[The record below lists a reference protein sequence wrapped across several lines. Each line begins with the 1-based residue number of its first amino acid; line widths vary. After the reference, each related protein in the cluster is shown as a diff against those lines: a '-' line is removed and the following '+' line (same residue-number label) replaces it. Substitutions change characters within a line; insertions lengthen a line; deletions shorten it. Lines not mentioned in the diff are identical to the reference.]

1 MFDEI
6 LLHMTQ
12 AALSSGWPLF
22 GLSHSCS
29 FLSPHSIRAFHVQQ
43 PRLVILQEGLFKLG
57 RLAAHQSLLG
67 PGGGWRWMKSAK
79 KKVCAAWRYS
89 LVRHWGSMAQVCEDW
104 ITSEIGHILPG
115 LKSGMWFQEALPLRA
130 ALQNWLEADA
140 GEELLKLGAISYGL
154 HEMKEDLIRFVHP
167 VLEHVWWKPRL
178 EWETCLS
185 PVSLSHWGHCF
196 QSELACQP
204 HDYGAVW
211 SPCPSSV
218 KTNQVRQQVVFLQY
232 PPSRFVSDMSR
243 EKLQIFTVE
252 YRLVPFMDV
261 YQSQKER
268 QRVAIV
274 TSHIQFSESNGHLES
289 IWASLGKHGKLVM
302 SSTFCFGT
310 REPILLKT
318 GLCIFS
324 DTPAEEQLPR
334 PEWWQVG
341 FCPSKRVLGMLQAM
355 ARSDRVFLK
364 KMWWC

>member
-1 MFDEI
+1 MISAFASSLQVRVPSFEARYWAIVDLYHWPYLTIYTDIWYICIIRLYSNKNNNNSNNNIRIYNIYIYIHMFDEI

-29 FLSPHSIRAFHVQQ
+29 SLSPHSIRAFHVQQ

-185 PVSLSHWGHCF
+185 PVSLSHWGHCC

-218 KTNQVRQQVVFLQY
+218 KTNQVRQQ
-232 PPSRFVSDMSR
+232 SVS
-243 EKLQIFTVE
+243 
-252 YRLVPFMDV
+252 
-261 YQSQKER
+261 
-268 QRVAIV
+268 A
-274 TSHIQFSESNGHLES
+274 
-289 IWASLGKHGKLVM
+289 A
-302 SSTFCFGT
+302 STFKIRIRHVK
-310 REPILLKT
+310 RETADFHKAWVMLSTDSFPSWM
-318 GLCIFS
+318 CIS
-324 DTPAEEQLPR
+324 HR
-334 PEWWQVG
+334 
-341 FCPSKRVLGMLQAM
+341 KR
-355 ARSDRVFLK
+355 DRE
-364 KMWWC
+364 